1 MPENISLF
9 EAIETQRAIRRF
21 KPDPVS
27 DELIVKLVEAA
38 TRAPSGAN
46 TQPWRFLVIREY
58 SLKFKIADYYK
69 KSWHEYTG
77 KRTSHW
83 IPSNRLTSKMKVFAT
98 HLANHI
104 QEAPVIILVCIEHGG
119 GPSTMSRGAS
129 IYPAV
134 QNLLLAARGYGL
146 GSVLTTLH
154 KNYEDEIKGIF
165 GIPEN
170 VETAALLPIG
180 YPAEGSGYGM
190 TRRMAPEEVIH
201 WDMWNSIEVL

>member
-1 MPENISLF
+1 MSENISLF

-27 DELIVKLVEAA
+27 NELIVKLVEAA

-46 TQPWRFLVIREY
+46 TQPWRFLVIRKSY
-58 SLKFKIADYYK
+58 FKNKIAEYYK
-69 KSWHEYTG
+69 KSWYKYYE
-77 KRTSHW
+77 KRIYNP
-83 IPSNRLTSKMKVFAT
+83 IPKRIKVNAT
-98 HLANHI
+98 YLANHI
-104 QEAPVIILVCIEHGG
+104 QEAPVLILICIEHGG
-119 GPSTMSRGAS
+119 TPSTMSRGAS

-134 QNLLLAARGYGL
+134 QNMLLAARGYGL

-154 KNYEDEIKGIF
+154 KNYEDQIKEIF

-180 YPAEGSGYGM
+180 YPAEGNGYGISK
-190 TRRMAPEEVIH
+190 RMSPDEVIH
-201 WDMWNSIEVL
+201 WDVWNSFEGY